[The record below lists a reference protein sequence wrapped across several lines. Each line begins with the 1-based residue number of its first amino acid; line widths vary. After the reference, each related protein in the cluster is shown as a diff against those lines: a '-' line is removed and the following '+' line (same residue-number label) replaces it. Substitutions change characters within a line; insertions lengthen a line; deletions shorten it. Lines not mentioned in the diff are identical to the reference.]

1 MHIVFCH
8 TTEDLGGEAQG
19 NFTKDPTLYKT
30 TLHSAATLV
39 CSLKE
44 WFGSGT
50 AFLTRTKHLESNDIS
65 LSNQKPSV
73 S

>member
-1 MHIVFCH
+1 M
-8 TTEDLGGEAQG
+8 EAQG
-19 NFTKDPTLYKT
+19 NFTEDPTLHKT

-39 CSLKE
+39 CTPKE

-50 AFLTRTKHLESNDIS
+50 AFLTSTKHLESNDIS
-65 LSNQKPSV
+65 LRNQKPSV